1 MIGGNPLEPMA
12 PLVAAR
18 PPLVV
23 KWLGLAIARARSQ
36 GLAAALVALVSL
48 FAWQAPGFAT
58 LDNLGDMLRDL
69 SVLGTLAAGE
79 TFVLI
84 GGGIDL
90 SVGSVLLLAGIVSDD
105 LIRLQGLS
113 AAATVPVALAVG
125 CVVGAVNGFLVTR
138 LRISAFI
145 VTLATLYI
153 IRVSGSRYTDP
164 TCTTSRRRSSPMTTF
179 CSLARVT
186 CTGFHSRS

>member
-1 MIGGNPLEPMA
+1 MT

-69 SVLGTLAAGE
+69 SVLGALAAGE

-105 LIRLQGLS
+105 LIRLQELS
-113 AAATVPVALAVG
+113 ILVAIPVALGVG
-125 CVVGAVNGFLVTR
+125 CLVGAVNGLLVTR
-138 LRISAFI
+138 LRIPAFI

-153 IRVSGSRYTDP
+153 FRGIGLSLY
-164 TCTTSRRRSSPMTTF
+164 RSD
-179 CSLARVT
+179 
-186 CTGFHSRS
+186 